1 MEESGISQ
9 KQLEL
14 RRKIEKGRHELR
26 YLQVNKLRLQSEETK
41 ILESLTNCES
51 KERRRVDV
59 AFETE
64 KALAEIKD

>member
-9 KQLEL
+9 KELEL

>member
-64 KALAEIKD
+64 KALAEIKY